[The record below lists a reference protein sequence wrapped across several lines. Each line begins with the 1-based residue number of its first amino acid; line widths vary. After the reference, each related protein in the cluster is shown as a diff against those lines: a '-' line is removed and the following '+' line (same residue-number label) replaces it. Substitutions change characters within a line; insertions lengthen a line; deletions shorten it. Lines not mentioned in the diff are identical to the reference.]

1 MKISGSKISS
11 RVPSLSRDDAECG
24 TSLPEHP
31 PQVVDQQFGL
41 LMRRKV
47 TATIML
53 RFEHDIAQ

>member
-1 MKISGSKISS
+1 MKNIGSKISS
-11 RVPSLSRDDAECG
+11 RIPGLSRDDECG

-41 LMRRKV
+41 LVRRKV
-47 TATIML
+47 PAAIML